1 MREFEE
7 QLNRNRHKPKS
18 KRKRFKFSNNSLNES
33 QKRMIAEY
41 LNQ

>member
-18 KRKRFKFSNNSLNES
+18 KRKRFKFPKYSLNES

-41 LNQ
+41 LNH